1 MPVDPETARELV
13 HRVFD
18 LQRVVR
24 CLANSELKHHDLG
37 VAFQGVLRMVAEN
50 GGRAVEIASRL
61 GVSAPVLS
69 RHLSDLEALGYVE
82 RHRDPEDRR
91 AQLIALTESGWA
103 ALREI
108 EEHRIARLQSY
119 LADWDEGQAAAAVE
133 ALSQLSDALRRGSAD
148 RRLTAMTTTT
158 AQEEARAAH

>member
-13 HRVFD
+13 HQVFD

-24 CLANSELKHHDLG
+24 CLASSEPRHHEVG
-37 VAFQGVLRMVAEN
+37 VAYQGVLRMVAEH
-50 GGRAVEIASRL
+50 GGRAVEIASKL

-69 RHLSDLEALGYVE
+69 RHLAELEALGYVE

-103 ALREI
+103 VLQEV
-108 EEHRIARLQSY
+108 EEHRIARLQGY
-119 LADWDEGQAAAAVE
+119 LADWDEERAGAAVE
-133 ALSQLSDALRRGSAD
+133 AVRQLSDALRTGSAH
-148 RRLTAMTTTT
+148 RRPTPTT
-158 AQEEARAAH
+158 AQEETRAAH